1 MHCAQDTCAGIRYG
15 RCSGI
20 LSFVLVFWY
29 LTESKT
35 EFIKKRSTSPQYGR
49 NRDDNKKFR
58 VILVDN
64 VLARMQITS

>member
-1 MHCAQDTCAGIRYG
+1 M
-15 RCSGI
+15 
-20 LSFVLVFWY
+20 SFVLVFWY